1 MSMIKYRSGEDDT
14 KNPSYEHYW
23 QLVLMSSQAQRETL
37 EKIRKRPDAD
47 KLCFLIFSR
56 MNVKE
61 FRECEKLLGVD
72 EEDPPFDDILSSESC
87 ELLLDKFK
95 KEIDDQP
102 VLITNT
108 ILYVFSL
115 NLF

>member
-1 MSMIKYRSGEDDT
+1 MSMIKDRSGEDDT

>member
-1 MSMIKYRSGEDDT
+1 MSAIKYRSGEDDT
-14 KNPSYEHYW
+14 KNPASEHYW
-23 QLVLMSSQAQRETL
+23 QWLLMSSQAQRETL
-37 EKIRKRPDAD
+37 EKIRSSKDAD
-47 KLCFLIFSR
+47 KLGSLIFSR

-87 ELLLDKFK
+87 ELLLDKFE

-108 ILYVFSL
+108 IL
-115 NLF
+115 